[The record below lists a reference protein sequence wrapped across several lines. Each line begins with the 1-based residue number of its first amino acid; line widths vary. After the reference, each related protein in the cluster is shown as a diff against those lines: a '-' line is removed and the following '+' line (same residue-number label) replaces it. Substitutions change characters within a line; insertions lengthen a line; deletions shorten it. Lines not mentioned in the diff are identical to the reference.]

1 MELRRTNRL
10 YSGLVAEAR
19 HREPPDAMEIAS
31 LMGEWDLEGGLL
43 QEEYDVLYTDALVR
57 KAEGMRVPIPSYP
70 SGSEEDAH

>member
-1 MELRRTNRL
+1 
-10 YSGLVAEAR
+10 
-19 HREPPDAMEIAS
+19 MEIAS